1 MNERVTEIRKVKGL
15 NQTDFARKIGITQ
28 ASLSLIE
35 LGKSKLTEANIR
47 LICLSFGVREE
58 WLREGKGEMLDDEAL
73 LSERERY
80 LLELFRKLSPKAQV
94 MIIEYVEKLL
104 ADEQALRGEAR
115 EAPKQAL
122 GGTTKP
128 LEAPQEAEREESTLK
143 GANPIHDMKRG

>member
-1 MNERVTEIRKVKGL
+1 MNERVTEIRRAKGL

-58 WLREGKGEMLDDEAL
+58 WLRGGTGEMMDEEAL

-80 LLELFRKLSPKAQV
+80 LLDQFRKLSPKAQI

-104 ADEQALRGEAR
+104 ADEQALRGETP
-115 EAPKQAL
+115 E
-122 GGTTKP
+122 
-128 LEAPQEAEREESTLK
+128 K
-143 GANPIHDMKRG
+143 GQKSG